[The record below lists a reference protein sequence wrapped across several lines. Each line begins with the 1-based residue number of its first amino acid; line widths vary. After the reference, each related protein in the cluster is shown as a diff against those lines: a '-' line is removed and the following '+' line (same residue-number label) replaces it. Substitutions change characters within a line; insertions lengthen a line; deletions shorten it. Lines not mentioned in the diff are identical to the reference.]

1 MGHDLGKNN
10 INLLI
15 FKNKVINNNNII
27 NMLIP
32 LHNLVKKFNIQFKGI
47 LHVGAH
53 ECEELKDYEVY
64 LHRNQILWIDALPH
78 KVDICKKRYPNVL
91 IENAVVSDVVETIRF
106 NVSNNGQSSSMLDFG
121 LHTTFHPQVKYVT
134 CFETETKLL
143 KNILPNYNI
152 NYNFLNLDIQGAEL
166 KALKGMEEYLNNI
179 DYIYTEVNS
188 DYVYKG
194 CALIGELDE
203 YLLRF
208 GLHRVET
215 KWTDYK
221 WGDAFYIRK

>member
-1 MGHDLGKNN
+1 
-10 INLLI
+10 
-15 FKNKVINNNNII
+15 
-27 NMLIP
+27 MLIP
-32 LHNLVKKFNIQFKGI
+32 LHDLVKKYNIHFKGI

-53 ECEELKDYEVY
+53 ECEEIKDYEIY
-64 LHRNQILWIDALPH
+64 LPRNQILWIEALPG
-78 KVDICKKRYPNVL
+78 KVEFSKNKYPNVL
-91 IENAVVSDVVETIRF
+91 IENAVVSDIIETVRF
-106 NVSNNGQSSSMLDFG
+106 NVSNNGQSSSILDFG
-121 LHTTFHPQVKYVT
+121 LHSTFHPQVHYVT
-134 CFETETKLL
+134 CFEVKTKLL

-166 KALKGMEEYLNNI
+166 KALKGMEEYLNNV

-203 YLLRF
+203 YLLHF

-215 KWTDYK
+215 KWTDCK